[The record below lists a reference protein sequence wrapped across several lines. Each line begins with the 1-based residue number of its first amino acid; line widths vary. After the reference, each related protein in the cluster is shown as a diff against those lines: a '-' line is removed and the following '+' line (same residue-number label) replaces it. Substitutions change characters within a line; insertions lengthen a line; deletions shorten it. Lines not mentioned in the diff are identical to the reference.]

1 MSEPYP
7 RTIEPGVSNLL
18 VCLPSD
24 NPIAGDTM
32 SAVPANEIQR
42 NCGKPDARNPL
53 RTLAEAHAADSK
65 KVCSFASGDGR

>member
-1 MSEPYP
+1 
-7 RTIEPGVSNLL
+7 
-18 VCLPSD
+18 
-24 NPIAGDTM
+24 M

>member
-24 NPIAGDTM
+24 NPIAGDAM
-32 SAVPANEIQR
+32 PAAPANEIQR

-53 RTLAEAHAADSK
+53 RTLAEARAADSK
-65 KVCSFASGDGR
+65 KGFASGDGR